1 MRQFFVAPEN
11 ITGSIAVL
19 TGQEARHISTVLR
32 LSIGT
37 AIILFDGSGTY
48 YEAVLTKISPG
59 RIEVKIISI
68 IPYIDTGKNQRP
80 ALHLALG
87 LLKGKK
93 NDFVIQKTTEL
104 GIAGLHPF
112 LSRYCVAKDH
122 AENRHQRWQKI
133 ALEACKQCNRPKPP
147 TLSPTKNYT
156 DLLSESSDDGH
167 DVKLI
172 FWENKKGQKTIREI
186 FTPLTKINSAMIL
199 IGPEGGFSNEE
210 VRQAVAA
217 GYEPVTMGSRILRAE
232 TAAIA
237 AVSIVQ
243 HELGNLE

>member
-1 MRQFFVAPEN
+1 MRQFFVTPEN
-11 ITGSIAVL
+11 ITGSTAVL
-19 TGQEARHISTVLR
+19 TGQEARHISTVLH

-48 YEAVLTKISPG
+48 YEAVLSKISLS

-68 IPYIDTGKNQRP
+68 IPYIDTGEDLHP
-80 ALHLALG
+80 GLHLALG

-93 NDFVIQKTTEL
+93 IEFVIQKTTEL

-112 LSRYCVAKDH
+112 HSRYCVAKDH
-122 AENRHQRWQKI
+122 AENRLQRWQKI

-147 TLSPTKNYT
+147 DINPTKNYT
-156 DLLSESSDDGH
+156 DLLSASSEDDY

-210 VRQAVAA
+210 VRQAIAA

-237 AVSIVQ
+237 AVSIIQ

>member
-1 MRQFFVAPEN
+1 MRQFFIAPEN
-11 ITGSIAVL
+11 ITGSKAVL

-37 AIILFDGSGTY
+37 AIIMFDGSGTY
-48 YEAVLTKISPG
+48 YEAVLTKISTS

-68 IPYIDTGKNQRP
+68 IPYIDSDEIEHPT
-80 ALHLALG
+80 LHLALG
-87 LLKGKK
+87 LLKSKK

-112 LSRYCVAKDH
+112 LSRYCVAQNQ
-122 AENRHQRWQKI
+122 AENRLQRWEKI

-147 TLSPTKNYT
+147 TLNPMKNYT
-156 DLLSESSDDGH
+156 DLLSEFSDADH

-186 FTPLTKINSAMIL
+186 FAPLTKINSAMIL

-210 VRQAVAA
+210 VRQAIAA
-217 GYEPVTMGSRILRAE
+217 GYEPVTLGSRILRAE

-243 HELGNLE
+243 YELGNLE

>member
-11 ITGSIAVL
+11 ITGSTAVL
-19 TGQEARHISTVLR
+19 TGQEARHIATVLR

-48 YEAVLTKISPG
+48 YEAVLTKISPS
-59 RIEVKIISI
+59 RIETKIISI
-68 IPYIDTGKNQRP
+68 IPYIDTGEDLHP

-93 NDFVIQKTTEL
+93 IDFVIQKTTEL

-112 LSRYCVAKDH
+112 HSRYCVAKNH
-122 AENRHQRWQKI
+122 AESRLQRWQKI

-147 TLSPTKNYT
+147 DINPTKNYT
-156 DLLSESSDDGH
+156 DMLSVSREADH

-172 FWENKKGQKTIREI
+172 FWENKMGQKTIREI
-186 FTPLTKINSAMIL
+186 FAPLKKVNSVIIL
-199 IGPEGGFSNEE
+199 IGPEGGFSTEE
-210 VRQAVAA
+210 VRQAIDA

-232 TAAIA
+232 TASIA
-237 AVSIVQ
+237 AVSIIQ
-243 HELGNLE
+243 HELGNLS